1 MVFKIRKSIVAG
13 LAGIALTASTNCY
26 PIEVPCRE
34 KLSQIIRKKYIK
46 GVYDCS
52 EKTGEYIR
60 YLWKIGYNCT
70 NACAI
75 VVRRIK
81 DKKLHAMA
89 MISKKGEDVYIDL
102 VTGKI
107 SKSIGDKYKFKRIV
121 REKEIR
127 EGKEW
132 N

>member
-1 MVFKIRKSIVAG
+1 MRKTILAG

-26 PIEVPCRE
+26 PIEIPCSE
-34 KLSQIIRKKYIK
+34 KLNQIVRKKYIK

-60 YLWKIGYNCT
+60 HLWKLGYKCT

-81 DKKLHAMA
+81 DNKLHAMA
-89 MISKKGEDVYIDL
+89 IISKNGKDIYIDL
-102 VTGKI
+102 VSGRVKKI
-107 SKSIGDKYKFKRIV
+107 LGNKYKFKRIV